1 MRKLIVSSVVM
12 MALSQSAFAG
22 AEYIDWARVL
32 SVAPQVQQ
40 VNQPRQEC
48 QTAYVQERVY
58 ESNRSN
64 TGAIVG
70 GVAGG
75 LLGSTIGRGSGKV
88 VAAAVGAGVGAIV
101 GDRVGNQ
108 NTYGNERIVN
118 RPVQQCAIVD
128 QWQTVT
134 TGYMVNYEYQGRQYS
149 TLMDRNPGPVIDV
162 AVQVRPNMMQVQP
175 MPAPAVYR
183 PVVMRGHGPRHH
195 RDYW

>member
-1 MRKLIVSSVVM
+1 MRKLIVSSVAL
-12 MALSQSAFAG
+12 MAVSQSAFAD
-22 AEYIDWARVL
+22 AQYIDRARVL
-32 SVAPQVQQ
+32 SVTPQVQQ
-40 VNQPRQEC
+40 INQPRQAC

-108 NTYGNERIVN
+108 NVYGGERIVN
-118 RPVQQCAIVD
+118 RPVQQCAMVD
-128 QWQTVT
+128 EWHTVT
-134 TGYMVNYEYQGRQYS
+134 TGYMVHYAYQGRQYA
-149 TLMDRNPGPVIDV
+149 TLMDRDPGPMLEV
-162 AVQVRPNMMQVQP
+162 AVQVQPNMMQVQP
-175 MPAPAVYR
+175 VMVAPATY
-183 PVVMRGHGPRHH
+183 PVAMKGHGPRHH
-195 RDYW
+195 RQYW